1 MPDLCILDVGH
12 GSCAVLDDRS
22 GSGVHVI
29 DAGPGSSLLEFLKQ
43 RRITDIA
50 SVFITHADADH
61 IAGLVALLAQKD
73 ISVNKVFLNPD
84 ASQMSKKWTDLRQV
98 VDNQP
103 PQRLSTELTTET
115 VLDISKNGMQVEILA
130 PKPALAM
137 SGSGGTDLQG
147 RVLTSNS
154 MSVVIRIIVDAKP
167 EVLIMGDIDKTGFEN
182 LRDDCPQLHAR
193 VLVFPHH
200 GGASGSSNEFDF
212 ARELCSRVDPETVV
226 FSIGR
231 NRSNFPKPQIVQG
244 VRAANSQ
251 LHVACTQLSKSCAAD
266 IPSASPSHLT
276 DEYAR
281 GRRNNQ
287 CCAGTISIGLGETEK
302 EHERSVLNQH
312 RNFVVLHVPDALC
325 QQNLKSV
332 EILE

>member
-43 RRITDIA
+43 RQITDIA

-61 IAGLVALLAQKD
+61 MAGLIALLAQKD
-73 ISVNKVFLNPD
+73 IRVNKVFLNPD
-84 ASQMSKKWTDLRQV
+84 ASQTSKRWMDLRQV

-115 VLDISKNGMQVEILA
+115 VLDIPKSGMQVEILA
-130 PKPALAM
+130 PKPVLAM
-137 SGSGGTDLQG
+137 SGPGGTDLQG
-147 RVLTSNS
+147 RVLTSHS
-154 MSVVIRIIVDAKP
+154 MSVVIRIIVDTKP

-182 LRDDCPQLHAR
+182 LQDDCPQLHAR

-200 GGASGSSNEFDF
+200 GGASGFSNDFDF
-212 ARELCSRVDPETVV
+212 ARDLCSKVDPETVV

-231 NRSNFPKPQIVQG
+231 SRFSFPKPQIVQG
-244 VRAANSQ
+244 VRATSSQ
-251 LHVACTQLSKSCAAD
+251 LHIACTQLSKSCATD
-266 IPSASPSHLT
+266 IPSAFPSHLT

-281 GRRNNQ
+281 GRQTNQ

-302 EHERSVLNQH
+302 AREQSAQH
-312 RNFVVLHVPDALC
+312 QHKNFVALYVPDALC

-332 EILE
+332 ELLE